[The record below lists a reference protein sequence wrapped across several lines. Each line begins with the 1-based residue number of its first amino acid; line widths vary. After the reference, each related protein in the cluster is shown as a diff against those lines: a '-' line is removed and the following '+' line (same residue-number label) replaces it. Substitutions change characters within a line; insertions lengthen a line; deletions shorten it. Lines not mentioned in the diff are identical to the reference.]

1 MNEGRRRSGELVCE
15 NDVKAAGE
23 ARLTAR
29 EGQVVSRYRLGVDPK
44 VIAYELGLAA
54 ATVRVLLGRA
64 AKRLGVRRPRDLRNR
79 DKTAS

>member
-1 MNEGRRRSGELVCE
+1 MNEGRLRSDDLVCADE
-15 NDVKAAGE
+15 MKVVPE

-29 EGQVVSRYRLGVDPK
+29 EGQVVSRYRLGVEPK

-64 AKRLGVRRPRDLRNR
+64 AKRLGVRRPRDLRKSQENN
-79 DKTAS
+79 